1 MDEPHVPDPEVSCE
15 RKRAMKK
22 AAVALS
28 FVLLSLAA
36 LLILVGATPQPA
48 FAANLSLAN
57 AIVWF
62 AIAQGSGHLVQ
73 WPVLTRFAAAI

>member
-1 MDEPHVPDPEVSCE
+1 MV
-15 RKRAMKK
+15 K
-22 AAVALS
+22 
-28 FVLLSLAA
+28 LSLVRSNKVARLDRPA
-36 LLILVGATPQPA
+36 LRGWLLVRTLVNLILAD
-48 FAANLSLAN
+48 